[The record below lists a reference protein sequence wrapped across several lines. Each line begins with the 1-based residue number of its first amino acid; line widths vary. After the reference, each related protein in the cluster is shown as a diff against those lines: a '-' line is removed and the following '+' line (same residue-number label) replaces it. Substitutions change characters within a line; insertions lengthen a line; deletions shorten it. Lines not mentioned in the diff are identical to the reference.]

1 MQKWS
6 MAPVQ
11 EVWTVSATQNQNT
24 GSGTLDE
31 AGGYCPSVLEPPLS
45 LQPAVSFQPQ
55 FLLRE
60 LPFQPRWSLHGSHL
74 TECDWLTL
82 SIVQNTRSLSTRA
95 IISPYAVWNLCLP
108 AAFRLRNQQQQSLQ
122 RRRQPKSGEVDAQER
137 GRRARRLLVQAALWA
152 PSMAER
158 DMVLEAIAEL
168 PDPGERVPHV
178 GRSRRARGPAF
189 ANRAGSAALRNGT
202 STKLR
207 VLEETNNIPLH
218 I

>member
-1 MQKWS
+1 

-24 GSGTLDE
+24 GSGTSTRPGAIARVCSNLRFRFSLLYRSSRSSFCE
-31 AGGYCPSVLEPPLS
+31 SFRFSLGGPSMEVTSPS
-45 LQPAVSFQPQ
+45 AT
-55 FLLRE
+55 
-60 LPFQPRWSLHGSHL
+60 G
-74 TECDWLTL
+74 
-82 SIVQNTRSLSTRA
+82 SLSQHRA
-95 IISPYAVWNLCLP
+95 KHQKSGSSPPTSAP
-108 AAFRLRNQQQQSLQ
+108 A
-122 RRRQPKSGEVDAQER
+122 KSGEVDAQER
-137 GRRARRLLVQAALWA
+137 GRRATRLLVQAALWA

-158 DMVLEAIAEL
+158 DMILEAIAEL

-189 ANRAGSAALRNGT
+189 ANKAGSAALRNGT

-218 I
+218 ITSLPSSHHVTPHTEHPKF